1 MTRQPRWY
9 IQPPMS
15 PRSRRQFA
23 TAVALAVSVGLC
35 ACGARTGVS
44 VRPLGTSILAC
55 TTVPYLTQPGV
66 AVRVY
71 AAVPDGSN
79 ASTVWTVSASPA
91 GSHPVL
97 QGTQPDSVVFTSDV
111 AGNYDVEITAT
122 DGTDAPVRCIVH
134 VAVRAFG
141 PAAVCPPDVTT
152 TPGTVVTLTGIAGG
166 DPSVSSLSWRL
177 SDAPAVSGRPAPEPT
192 DSATTHFVP
201 DVVGDFTLEWRVTGG
216 DGLRDACSVIV
227 HSVVTDGLRVEL
239 SWDPPGRACPG
250 QPGAACDSSDVDLHL
265 LRTSGG
271 SFWGSQDDCY
281 WYNCDVETMRRLTW
295 PGPPGASPRLDHD
308 IVAGHGPE
316 SLTVHTPVEN
326 SYRIGVHYFDN
337 HGAEDESATVLVYC
351 TASVPVATLGPVTL
365 HSHGSQTAN
374 DFWMAA
380 DVFPLAGGGCRV
392 QPIMV
397 DGQSYVVTYA
407 IAMSNAGPPP

>member
-1 MTRQPRWY
+1 MLL
-9 IQPPMS
+9 
-15 PRSRRQFA
+15 RSWRRFA
-23 TAVALAVSVGLC
+23 ALAGPALAFGLC

-44 VRPLGTSILAC
+44 DRPLGSSVLAC
-55 TTVPYLTQPGV
+55 TTVPYLTRPGV

-79 ASTVWTVSASPA
+79 ASTAWVVSASPL
-91 GSHPVL
+91 GSHPSL
-97 QGTQPDSVVFTSDV
+97 QGTQSDSVVFVSDE
-111 AGNYDVEITAT
+111 AGDYDVEITAT
-122 DGTDAPVRCIVH
+122 DGPDSSARCVVH
-134 VAVRAFG
+134 VAVRASG

-177 SDAPAVSGRPAPEPT
+177 LDAPTVSGRPMPAPT
-192 DSATTHFVP
+192 DNATTHFVP
-201 DVVGDFTLEWRVTGG
+201 DVVGDFTLEWLVTGG

-239 SWDPPGRACPG
+239 SWDPPGRTCPD

-271 SFWGSQDDCY
+271 SFWGSHDDCY
-281 WYNCDVETMRRLTW
+281 WYNCDVEAMRWLTW
-295 PGPPGASPRLDHD
+295 PGPPDASPRLDHD
-308 IVAGHGPE
+308 IVTGHGPE

-326 SYRIGVHYFDN
+326 SYRIGVHYFAN
-337 HGAEDESATVLVYC
+337 HGAGDQAATVLVYC
-351 TASVPVATLGPVTL
+351 TANDPVATLGPVTL
-365 HSHGSQTAN
+365 HSHGSQSAN

-380 DVFPLAGGGCRV
+380 DVFPSTGGGCRV
-392 QPIMV
+392 QPIVV

-407 IAMSNAGPPP
+407 TAMSTQGPAP